1 MSYIEISEEI
11 NCYTEILKVNEL
23 LQRDIKGKW
32 IVSNNSFNFLPKVNE
47 LLLSIHLPLIYL
59 YSTISR
65 CKNLLHRDI
74 KG

>member
-32 IVSNNSFNFLPKVNE
+32 IVCYNSFNF
-47 LLLSIHLPLIYL
+47 
-59 YSTISR
+59 
-65 CKNLLHRDI
+65 
-74 KG
+74 